1 MDESRFPH
9 REIGEEEDDLLER
22 LWAEQGCSGAE
33 GACGGFADV
42 KRRIRRRLRRRAAA
56 GILAGSVLALLAASV
71 VRHGRPES
79 AAAPDSYELLAG
91 MGVAVDRSEVVM
103 TADDGL
109 RIVLGEEARIESRS
123 ADEVT
128 LNTGEG
134 ERTTVA
140 SERRLRVDVPAGRRF
155 RLTLSDGSE
164 VWLNAGSS
172 LEYPATFPEAA
183 ERRVRVEGEAFF
195 DVCRDTCRPFCVEL
209 DDGACIRV
217 LGTSFNVCAYA
228 DAPSRTTTL
237 LSGHI
242 RYDAGAGP
250 VDLFPDQSLTASSRT
265 GAVEVRRVDAAA
277 ACAWRDGWICFENE
291 PLSEIAGRL
300 ARLYGI
306 RIEVAEAVGGCRFSG
321 RLRQE
326 RGIDYLLQL
335 LSETSDIVCEV
346 EEGAM
351 KLR

>member
-9 REIGEEEDDLLER
+9 RKIGEDEDDLLER
-22 LWAEQGCSGAE
+22 LWTEQSCSGSE
-33 GACGGFADV
+33 GMCGGFADV
-42 KRRIRRRLRRRAAA
+42 KRRIRRRVRRRAAM
-56 GILAGSVLALLAASV
+56 GILAGSALVLLV
-71 VRHGRPES
+71 VSAIRHSRPES
-79 AAAPDSYELLAG
+79 AAPDSYELLAG

-109 RIVLGEEARIESRS
+109 QLVLGEEARIESRS
-123 ADEVT
+123 AGEVA
-128 LNTGEG
+128 LNTGQG

-140 SERRLRVDVPAGRRF
+140 CERKLRVDVPAGRRF

-172 LEYPATFPEAA
+172 LEYPATFPEAD

-209 DDGACIRV
+209 SDGACIRV

-237 LSGHI
+237 LTGHI
-242 RYDAGAGP
+242 RYDAGAEP
-250 VDLFPDQSLTASSRT
+250 VDLFPDQSLTASSLT

-300 ARLYGI
+300 SRLYGI
-306 RIEVAEAVGGCRFSG
+306 GIEVAESVGDCRFSG

-326 RGIDYLLQL
+326 RGIDYLLRL

-346 EEGAM
+346 EDGVM
-351 KLR
+351 KFR